1 MKEMSHLFTF
11 LQSYPDLRH
20 LLGEI
25 SYMYILLSVSCIRL
39 FCDPTDCGLP
49 GAFVHEIS
57 QARIP
62 EWVAISSLGDLLSLE
77 IEPAPPTLAGDSSP
91 LSHKG
96 NLMSAFLYVL
106 FF

>member
-1 MKEMSHLFTF
+1 
-11 LQSYPDLRH
+11 
-20 LLGEI
+20 
-25 SYMYILLSVSCIRL
+25 MYICIVVLSLSCIRL
-39 FCDPTDCGLP
+39 YCDPMDYGLP
-49 GAFVHEIS
+49 GSFLHEIF

-62 EWVAISSLGDLLSLE
+62 EWVAISSLGDLLSLG

-96 NLMSAFLYVL
+96 SLMCAFIYVL